1 MQHVVLTGG
10 CGFLG
15 INLYQYL
22 RTHDYEVSVVDIGDR
37 FKRYEHFYAGSIPIH
52 RIDLSERVL
61 KFTRKI
67 DFIIHL
73 AAWPHVDFSYYLP
86 HICLENNIMSLI
98 HIAQFSQRNDIP
110 LILASSVEV
119 YGGKENCQYDE
130 SSPLSPVSSYGVS
143 KKVCEEILQIYM
155 AQFSLRA
162 ITVRFTNLYGRYQL
176 PDRIIPRVI
185 TRALL
190 GHTTDIE
197 SSFERDFLYID
208 DAVKAVE
215 KIIRNPKY
223 GSIYNISSG
232 QHQSIHEITDI
243 LSKISGF
250 PCAIDKES
258 KQAKMPRGEHLKIS
272 NRKLISDTGW
282 HPQVR
287 ISEGL
292 YKTFLWYKQNRS
304 WWHPLRETLLKDRK
318 TPNYIYDY
326 VTNK

>member
-119 YGGKENCQYDE
+119 IWRKRKLCNIDE
-130 SSPLSPVSSYGVS
+130 SSPLSPVSSIRLYR
-143 KKVCEEILQIYM
+143 KKVCRGNSANIHGTIFVKSNHGKIYK
-155 AQFSLRA
+155 F
-162 ITVRFTNLYGRYQL
+162 I
-176 PDRIIPRVI
+176 
-185 TRALL
+185 
-190 GHTTDIE
+190 
-197 SSFERDFLYID
+197 
-208 DAVKAVE
+208 
-215 KIIRNPKY
+215 
-223 GSIYNISSG
+223 
-232 QHQSIHEITDI
+232 
-243 LSKISGF
+243 
-250 PCAIDKES
+250 
-258 KQAKMPRGEHLKIS
+258 
-272 NRKLISDTGW
+272 W
-282 HPQVR
+282 
-287 ISEGL
+287 
-292 YKTFLWYKQNRS
+292 
-304 WWHPLRETLLKDRK
+304 
-318 TPNYIYDY
+318 
-326 VTNK
+326 